1 MGKGKIKK
9 IILILV
15 FLAFVILMGV
25 FIWNTFF
32 KRQVVPEIPTDV
44 IIDPVTGL
52 PLSPEGSGQVIDP
65 SGPGFIEDY
74 EDDDDTQTVPVNPQI
89 IGDVSPVA
97 SGGVTK
103 TTTVVQSPSLNPTLS
118 RDGGS
123 VQFYNQS
130 DGKFYI
136 VNDSGDLIAL
146 SNKVFHNVSNV
157 EWAPNKT
164 KAVIE
169 YPDGNKIVY
178 DFTTERQVTLPKHW
192 EDFSFSPDSTKLVN
206 KSLGIDPDNRW
217 LIVSNSDGSQ
227 SRAIEFIGTNDNIVI
242 PSWSPNNQY
251 VGMYTKGIDFT
262 RTEVF
267 FIGQNDENFKST
279 TVEGWG
285 FEGKWSES
293 GDKLLY
299 SVYSP
304 NDDLKPKLWIVN
316 SSVDSIGVN
325 RTSLQLE
332 TWAEKCSFSGNS
344 TVYCAVP
351 NELPKGAGLYPQLAE
366 NSYDNLYRINIQTGQ
381 RELIAIP
388 DTAYNVS
395 SLIVSQDQRT
405 IFFTDN
411 TTGRIHKIDLPQ

>member
-1 MGKGKIKK
+1 MEKGKIKK
-9 IILILV
+9 IILVLI
-15 FLAFVILMGV
+15 FLTFVVLMAI

-32 KRQVVPEIPTDV
+32 KSQIITQKPTDV
-44 IIDPVTGL
+44 VLDPVTGL
-52 PLSPEGSGQVIDP
+52 PISPEGPGQVVDP

-74 EDDDDTQTVPVNPQI
+74 EDEDDTQTVPISPQI
-89 IGDVSPVA
+89 TGEVSPTA
-97 SGGVTK
+97 DGGVTK
-103 TTTVVQSPSLNPTLS
+103 TTTIVQSPSLKPTLS

-136 VNDSGDLIAL
+136 VNESGDLIAL

-178 DFTTERQVTLPKHW
+178 DFTTEKQVTLPKHW

-227 SRAIEFIGTNDNIVI
+227 SRALEFIGTNDDTVI

-251 VGMYTKGIDFT
+251 VGMYTKGVDFI
-262 RTEVF
+262 RNEVF
-267 FIGQNDENFKST
+267 FIGQNKENFKSA

-285 FEGKWSES
+285 FESKWSES
-293 GDKLLY
+293 GDRLLY

-316 SSVDSIGVN
+316 SSPESIGVN
-325 RTSLQLE
+325 RTNLQLE
-332 TWAEKCSFSGNS
+332 TWAEKCSFADNT

-351 NELPKGAGLYPQLAE
+351 NELPEGAGLYPQLAAD
-366 NSYDNLYRINIQTGQ
+366 SYDNLYRIDTRSGQ
-381 RELIAIP
+381 KELIATP
-388 DTAYNVS
+388 DLAYNIS
-395 SLIVSQDQRT
+395 GIIISQDQKT

-411 TTGRIHKIDLPQ
+411 TTGQIHKIDLR